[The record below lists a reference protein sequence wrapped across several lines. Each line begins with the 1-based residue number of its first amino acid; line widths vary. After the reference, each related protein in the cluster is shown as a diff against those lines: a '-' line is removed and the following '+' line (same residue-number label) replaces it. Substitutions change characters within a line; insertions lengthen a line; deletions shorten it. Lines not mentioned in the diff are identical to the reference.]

1 MRATPNLELS
11 TMKRSVLASL
21 VLLATLTG
29 PAAAQQW
36 AVDDPMLKR
45 IWEEGTVRSQ
55 LYPLAQVMLDSVGP
69 RLTGTPDAERAQDWL
84 VAAFRGF
91 GIDARKEQYGTW
103 AGWRRGITHIDLLKP
118 RVRTLEGILLGW
130 SAGTKGKPVQGPV
143 IVLPEFADSVASFR
157 SWLPNVRGK
166 FVALDFAQPT
176 CRPDRQWEAFGASGR
191 PAGFMGFGGPPAP
204 PPATDTLHSF
214 GRMVA
219 QRTAARTAWAV
230 RVARTGLG
238 VNELRAALE
247 DAGAL
252 GFLHSNWSNETGIN
266 KVFTAVTRRAPALD
280 LSCEDYGLVYRLAER
295 GQGPVIRVT
304 AEGEALGEVPIYNV
318 VAEIR
323 GSEKPDEYVLLSAHY
338 DSFDAGSGATDNA
351 TGSVTMLEA
360 MRILKQVYPNPKR
373 TIIAGFWNSEEQ
385 GLNGSRAFVTDHP
398 EIVAKLHAVFNQD
411 NGTGRIQNI
420 SGQGLLAAG
429 EYFAR
434 WFAKLPTDLTREIRL
449 NIPGSPGGGGSDY
462 ASFVCAGA
470 PGFGLSSLG
479 WDYGTY
485 TWHTNRDTFDK
496 LVFDD
501 LRNNVLLVAML
512 TYLAAEDP
520 VFLPRERRT
529 LGMNGEPINWPA
541 CRDAMRSGPRR

>member
-1 MRATPNLELS
+1 
-11 TMKRSVLASL
+11 MKRSVFTALSLAA
-21 VLLATLTG
+21 VLTVPG
-29 PAAAQQW
+29 AAQQW
-36 AVDDPMLKR
+36 IVSDPMLER
-45 IWEEGTVRSQ
+45 IWEEGTTRSQ
-55 LYPLAQVMLDSVGP
+55 IYPLAQVMLDSVGP

-84 VAAFRGF
+84 VSTFRRF
-91 GIDARKEQYGTW
+91 GIEARKEQYGTW
-103 AGWRRGITHIDLLKP
+103 AGWRRGISHIDLLSP

-130 SAGTKGKPVQGPV
+130 SAGTGGRPVQGPV
-143 IVLPEFADSVASFR
+143 VVLPALADSVAAFQR
-157 SWLPNVRGK
+157 WLPSVRGK
-166 FVALDFAQPT
+166 WVALDMAQPT
-176 CRPDRQWEAFGASGR
+176 CRPDRHWEQHGATNR
-191 PAGFMGFGGPPAP
+191 LAGFGGFGGPPP
-204 PPATDTLHSF
+204 PPAASDTTTSY

-219 QRTAARTAWAV
+219 ARTAARADWARRV
-230 RVARTGLG
+230 RMTGMNL
-238 VNELRAALE
+238 NELRAALE
-247 DAGAL
+247 EAGAL

-280 LSCEDYGLVYRLAER
+280 LSCEDYGLVFRLAER
-295 GQGPVIRVT
+295 NQGPVVRVS

-318 VAEIR
+318 IAEIK
-323 GSEKPDEYVLLSAHY
+323 GSEKADEYVLLSAHY
-338 DSFDAGSGATDNA
+338 DSFDGGSGATDNG

-360 MRILKQVYPNPKR
+360 MRILRATYPNPKR

-385 GLNGSRAFVTDHP
+385 GLNGSRAYVADHP
-398 EIVAKLHAVFNQD
+398 EVVQKLHAVFNQD

-434 WFAKLPTDLTREIRL
+434 WFARLPADLTREIRL
-449 NIPGSPGGGGSDY
+449 NIPGTPGGGGSDY
-462 ASFVCAGA
+462 AAFVCAGA

-501 LRNNVLLVAML
+501 LRNNAVLVAML

-520 VFLPRERRT
+520 ELLPRDRRT
-529 LGMNGEPINWPA
+529 RAPNGEPISWPA
-541 CRDAMRSGPRR
+541 CRDGMRTGPRP

>member
-1 MRATPNLELS
+1 
-11 TMKRSVLASL
+11 MKRSVLGALAIASL
-21 VLLATLTG
+21 LTA

-36 AVDDPMLKR
+36 SVDDAVLKR
-45 IWEEGTVRSQ
+45 IWEEGTTRSQ

-84 VAAFRGF
+84 VATFRRF

-103 AGWRRGITHIDLLKP
+103 AGWRRGTTHIDMLQP

-130 SAGTKGKPVQGPV
+130 SAGTKGRPVQGPV
-143 IVLPEFADSVASFR
+143 VVLPDFQDSIASFR
-157 SWLPNVRGK
+157 QWLPGVKGR
-166 FVALDFAQPT
+166 FVALDFPQPT
-176 CRPDRQWEAFGASGR
+176 CRPDRHWQEFGA
-191 PAGFMGFGGPPAP
+191 PAPGGFGGPPGFGQQP
-204 PPATDTLHSF
+204 RGGIDPNSSF
-214 GRMVA
+214 GRMTA
-219 QRTAARTAWAV
+219 ERNAARTAWQR
-230 RVARTGLG
+230 RVAMTGMTVNQLRT
-238 VNELRAALE
+238 ALE

-266 KVFTAVTRRAPALD
+266 KVFTANTKKVPALD
-280 LSCEDYGLVYRLAER
+280 LSCEDYGLVFRLAER
-295 GQGPVIRVT
+295 GQGPVIRVA
-304 AEGEALGEVPIYNV
+304 AEGEHLGELPIYNV
-318 VAEIR
+318 LAEIR

-385 GLNGSRAFVTDHP
+385 GLNGSRAFVKDHP
-398 EIVAKLHAVFNQD
+398 EIVERLHAVFNQD

-434 WFAKLPTDLTREIRL
+434 WFARLPGDLTREIRL
-449 NIPGSPGGGGSDY
+449 NIPGTPGAGGSDY
-462 ASFVCAGA
+462 AAFVCAGA

-479 WDYGTY
+479 WDYFSY

-512 TYLAAEDP
+512 TYLAAEDDT
-520 VFLPRERRT
+520 LMPRDRRT
-529 LGMNGEPINWPA
+529 VAPNGQPISWPA
-541 CRDAMRSGPRR
+541 CQDAMRTGPRT